1 MHGVGAFAALKRS
14 RASAQRQWRPVSCEG
29 ARTDLDLS
37 GTTFR
42 VLWWCD
48 VCLWCSLMLFHWMFG
63 VNLVI
68 EVYNLYRQR
77 QAKLWSLNFVACHD
91 EPDTD
96 FVNSSIQMHH
106 VDLTEKDQLD
116 GPWPL
121 HFLVQSDFWRAHWLL
136 RRVWKSTRL
145 VWAEFIEGLWSLCPA
160 RPSNAAGLCRG
171 LGSWPYC
178 YLSQGVFF
186 VIAVSLVFQR
196 IVSDRIDRRAIL
208 GLVTAVASLKE
219 TPWIFFV
226 ICDFG
231 RLSF

>member
-106 VDLTEKDQLD
+106 VDLTERDQLD

-121 HFLVQSDFWRAHWLL
+121 TSDGLTDFSAMPCEEY
-136 RRVWKSTRL
+136 RRVWKSMYL
-145 VWAEFIEGLWSLCPA
+145 WGQLSVWWRRQTLARGAWSCLLTMTQMLLK
-160 RPSNAAGLCRG
+160 RTAG
-171 LGSWPYC
+171 
-178 YLSQGVFF
+178 
-186 VIAVSLVFQR
+186 
-196 IVSDRIDRRAIL
+196 
-208 GLVTAVASLKE
+208 
-219 TPWIFFV
+219 
-226 ICDFG
+226 
-231 RLSF
+231 